1 MEKTLN
7 SNDECVLTSDIDN
20 NNFAISLHRR
30 MVEMDD
36 RIVSMMNASN
46 QVIY

>member
-1 MEKTLN
+1 MDKTLN
-7 SNDECVLTSDIDN
+7 SKGECVFTSDID

-30 MVEMDD
+30 MVEIDD